1 MFRFAAQPKHA
12 SADLFLKLVPQ
23 LRQRAFRAGKRIVL
37 VLDNGSMFTAKRS
50 LALMEA
56 HWEWL
61 QIQWLPRYSS
71 EQLNEIEGVWMHLE
85 ADYFS
90 RMLVK
95 RRADFIAAAMR
106 LLRSLRRSVRLR
118 RFLSP
123 TRRAPP
129 R

>member
-37 VLDNGSMFTAKRS
+37 VLDNGS